1 MQFSVTQ
8 IPVTP
13 TQEKAIRN
21 TELNQNSQPKQRRAK
36 FGQEEKA
43 NEERNSQTGS
53 GVSKES
59 KERKHSAQ
67 FTGLLIT
74 CTKQHPCLLSPSH
87 GKELSLPAGWNTSGN
102 GRETCIQ
109 KSEVVTYMRCLLLV
123 M

>member
-13 TQEKAIRN
+13 TQEKAIR
-21 TELNQNSQPKQRRAK
+21 SRSRQPTKAVE
-36 FGQEEKA
+36 GQVWPRGKA

-67 FTGLLIT
+67 FTGLLVT
-74 CTKQHPCLLSPSH
+74 CNKQHPCLLSPSR
-87 GKELSLPAGWNTSGN
+87 GKELSLPAGWNTLGN
-102 GRETCIQ
+102 SRGTCIK
-109 KSEVVTYMRCLLLV
+109 KSEVITYIRCLLLV